1 MTRAAATIACLAVLA
16 PALSGLSPSTAAQ
29 QAATASALDLVGT
42 WTLVTT
48 QTGVD
53 REKPTSVQA
62 PRGLLIL
69 DGGGHVFE
77 VVTRVNRQL
86 PPLSDAQ
93 ATFATYGGFWGGY
106 RADVREKRFTFTPVG
121 AFSPNMMG
129 IEFTRSFELTGDRLT
144 VTSLAGEPHAQGV
157 TRWTWER
164 VPIVDNLSE
173 NYRKVI
179 GFWEH
184 VVEQRINLTTGVAT
198 PEAKRAPSVIVYTPS
213 GYVGVHF
220 PPLDRK
226 KFASGEP
233 TDEEARA
240 AIRGYVGYFGALGVY
255 PGMVFHQILGGIS
268 PAAGSTLKR
277 HFTLKEPELN
287 IRFPPGTNNQ
297 GQQTTTLVT
306 LRRLSGEKEML
317 ARR

>member
-1 MTRAAATIACLAVLA
+1 MTRASAAV
-16 PALSGLSPSTAAQ
+16 ALVAALILSAERPAAQ
-29 QAATASALDLVGT
+29 QTAPPSARDLVGT
-42 WTLVTT
+42 WTLMTT
-48 QTGVD
+48 QVGVD
-53 REKPTSVQA
+53 REKPAAVQN
-62 PRGLLIL
+62 PRGVLIF
-69 DGGGHVFE
+69 DAAGHVFE
-77 VVTRVNRQL
+77 VVTRSNRQL
-86 PPLSDAQ
+86 PAQTPALSDAQ
-93 ATFATYGGFWGGY
+93 AAFLTYGGFWGGY
-106 RADVREKRFTFTPVG
+106 RADVREKQITFTPVG
-121 AFSPNMMG
+121 AFSPSVMG
-129 IEFTRSFELTGDRLT
+129 TEIHRTFELSGDRLT
-144 VTSLAGEPHAQGV
+144 VTSRPGELHTQGV

-164 VPIVDNLSE
+164 VPNVDNLSD

-184 VVEQRINLTTGVAT
+184 VVEKRVNLTTGAT
-198 PEAKRAPSVIVYTPS
+198 ATEAQRAPSVIVYTPA

-220 PPLDRK
+220 PPLNRQ

-240 AIRGYVGYFGALGVY
+240 AMRGYVGYFGALGVY
-255 PGMVFHQILGGIS
+255 PGMVFHQILAGIS

-277 HFTLKEPELN
+277 FFELSGSDLN

-317 ARR
+317 PQK